1 MFFSKCVILI
11 DMPSIYL
18 LRQFFPGS
26 YYHVYNRGAH
36 KQNIFHDNKDYLVFT
51 QILSY
56 YILHPKGKPSS
67 ILNRLTDKGRTFVE
81 AIETPAY
88 ILIAYCLMPNHFHF
102 MLRQDS
108 DEITISNLMSR
119 LCTTYAMYYNHRYH
133 HSGTIFQGKY
143 KNVLLET
150 EYQWLYL
157 TKYIHRN
164 PTHLKQRSDLC
175 LYPYS
180 SYQNYLGNR
189 QERWV
194 NTSIILSRYSKNPFL
209 EYKSFVEDGGDVGDI
224 ERLVLDAEELQD

>member
-1 MFFSKCVILI
+1 
-11 DMPSIYL
+11 MPSIYL
-18 LRQFFPGS
+18 LRQFVSGY

-36 KQNIFHDNKDYLVFT
+36 KQNIFHDAKDYDIFT

-56 YILHPKGKPSS
+56 YLLHPMGKPTS
-67 ILNRLTDKGRTFVE
+67 ILNRLADKGRILVE
-81 AIETPAY
+81 TIEIPAY
-88 ILIAYCLMPNHFHF
+88 TLLTYCLMPNHFHL

-108 DEITISNLMSR
+108 DEITISNLMKR
-119 LCTTYAMYYNHRYH
+119 LCTTYAMYYNNRYH

-164 PTHLKQRSDLC
+164 PAHLKQRSDLC

-189 QERWV
+189 SERWV
-194 NTSIILSRYSKNPFL
+194 DTSLILGRYRKDPYK
-209 EYKSFVEDGGDVGDI
+209 EYQAFVEDGGDVGNI
-224 ERLVLDAEELQD
+224 EKFTLDVEELQDE